1 MSDVVLYLLTVVER
15 TTATDIKE
23 IGRRV
28 VSLFHNGYDLFVNNK
43 THERGRQMD
52 TVEIASKVELELHGK
67 NGWNEKRAKFY
78 TVNVDELGGVSVEF
92 ASENGDVY
100 ELLDNPLVK
109 SLAQTP
115 STQFIALLTCGWAS
129 PIDEGN
135 GADDDEGEIAP
146 SQHPLRRRVRLVVVA
161 SKDSVASVLRF
172 QDDDENTVT
181 DQGKAR
187 GSLAD
192 AVNGLFHR

>member
-1 MSDVVLYLLTVVER
+1 MNTIDVAE
-15 TTATDIKE
+15 
-23 IGRRV
+23 
-28 VSLFHNGYDLFVNNK
+28 
-43 THERGRQMD
+43 
-52 TVEIASKVELELHGK
+52 KVEKELHNK

-109 SLAQTP
+109 TLAKTP
-115 STQFIALLTCGWAS
+115 STQFVALLTCGWAA
-129 PIDEGN
+129 PINRDGV
-135 GADDDEGEIAP
+135 DDEEVAP
-146 SQHPLRRRVRLVVVA
+146 SQHSQRRRVRLVVVA
-161 SKDSVASVLRF
+161 SKNSVASVLRF

-181 DQGKAR
+181 DEGKAR

-192 AVNGLFHR
+192 AVKSLFQD

>member
-1 MSDVVLYLLTVVER
+1 MNTIAIAERVEK
-15 TTATDIKE
+15 A
-23 IGRRV
+23 
-28 VSLFHNGYDLFVNNK
+28 
-43 THERGRQMD
+43 
-52 TVEIASKVELELHGK
+52 LHSK

-78 TVNVDELGGVSVEF
+78 TVKVDELGEVSVEF

-109 SLAQTP
+109 TLDQTP
-115 STQFIALLTCGWAS
+115 STQFIALLTCVWAA

-135 GADDDEGEIAP
+135 DDDDQVAP
-146 SQHPLRRRVRLVVVA
+146 SQHAQRRRVRLVVVA

-181 DQGKAR
+181 DEGKAR

-192 AVNGLFHR
+192 AVKSLFQG

>member
-1 MSDVVLYLLTVVER
+1 MNT
-15 TTATDIKE
+15 
-23 IGRRV
+23 
-28 VSLFHNGYDLFVNNK
+28 
-43 THERGRQMD
+43 
-52 TVEIASKVELELHGK
+52 IAIAEKVELELHGK

-78 TVNVDELGGVSVEF
+78 TVNVDELGDVSVEF

-100 ELLDNPLVK
+100 ELLENPLVK
-109 SLAQTP
+109 TLARTP
-115 STQFIALLTCGWAS
+115 STQFIALLTCGWAA
-129 PIDEGN
+129 PLPEND
-135 GADDDEGEIAP
+135 DDDEVAP
-146 SQHPLRRRVRLVVVA
+146 SQHAQRRRVRLVVVA

-192 AVNGLFHR
+192 AVKSLFQG

>member
-1 MSDVVLYLLTVVER
+1 MNT
-15 TTATDIKE
+15 
-23 IGRRV
+23 
-28 VSLFHNGYDLFVNNK
+28 
-43 THERGRQMD
+43 
-52 TVEIASKVELELHGK
+52 IAIAEKVELELHGK

-78 TVNVDELGGVSVEF
+78 TVNVDELGDVSVEF

-100 ELLDNPLVK
+100 ELLENPLVK
-109 SLAQTP
+109 TLARTP
-115 STQFIALLTCGWAS
+115 STQFIALLTCGSAA
-129 PIDEGN
+129 PLPEND
-135 GADDDEGEIAP
+135 DDDEVAP
-146 SQHPLRRRVRLVVVA
+146 SQHAQRRRVRLVVVA

-192 AVNGLFHR
+192 AVKSLFQG